1 MRDYEVVVMFYPDA
15 EEEARQAALDRLN
28 GIIKDNGEITEV
40 DEWGN
45 RKLAYEI
52 EYYQEAYYVLVKFK
66 AEVEAIDELDRIA
79 KITDVVMR
87 HMIVR
92 MDD

>member
-1 MRDYEVVVMFYPDA
+1 MRDYEIVVMFYPDA
-15 EEEARQAALDRLN
+15 EEEARKAALDRLT

-66 AEVEAIDELDRIA
+66 AEVEAIAELDRIA